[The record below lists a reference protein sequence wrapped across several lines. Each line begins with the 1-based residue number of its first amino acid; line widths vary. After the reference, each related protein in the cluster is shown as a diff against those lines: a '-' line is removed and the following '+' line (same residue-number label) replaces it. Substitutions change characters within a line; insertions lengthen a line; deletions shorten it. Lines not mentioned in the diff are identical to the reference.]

1 MRGSEIDI
9 ENSGGNGA
17 RASNQRN
24 GKWKDAHVLAR
35 HSFFRLRFGLA
46 SAGLTTEKHV
56 DSDEKKQE
64 ATCYVECIQVNAE
77 PVEQETSNQGEKR
90 DDTSAN
96 ECCSRD
102 NELALCF
109 TEMSGQCD
117 YDGRK
122 SDWINDG
129 EECDKCANGECE
141 CCCCH
146 GSLLHLWIL
155 DKVLYH
161 NRLACSL
168 IPIRPSKHK
177 SLFEPALSIAEHP
190 LPKLIEA
197 CPTIRLSLQQLQL
210 VDIDE
215 VGSRRMTV

>member
-9 ENSGGNGA
+9 ENSGGKGA

-77 PVEQETSNQGEKR
+77 PVEQETSNQGKKR
-90 DDTSAN
+90 DDTGAN
-96 ECCSRD
+96 EGRTCD

-109 TEMSGQCD
+109 TEMSRQCNK
-117 YDGRK
+117 DGCK
-122 SDWINDG
+122 SDRIDDG
-129 EECDKCANGECE
+129 EESDKGANGECK

-146 GSLLHLWIL
+146 SSL
-155 DKVLYH
+155 
-161 NRLACSL
+161 
-168 IPIRPSKHK
+168 
-177 SLFEPALSIAEHP
+177 AL
-190 LPKLIEA
+190 L
-197 CPTIRLSLQQLQL
+197 
-210 VDIDE
+210 
-215 VGSRRMTV
+215 